1 MRVPW
6 RGSVGARGYPSRV
19 PELNLD
25 GIVGPTH
32 NYAGLSRGNVAST
45 ANQGSVS
52 RPRDAALQGLAKM
65 AALAHLG
72 CAQGYVPPQER
83 PHLPTLRAHGF
94 DGSDPE
100 VLARAAREA
109 PHLLAQASSAS
120 AMWTANAAT
129 VTPSVDAADGRVHL
143 SVANLR
149 AMPHRRIECAQTERT
164 LRALFADTQRFAVH
178 AALPA
183 EGALGD
189 EGAANH
195 TRLTANSESGGE
207 LPGAHLFVYGAR
219 ADGTGMRPSR
229 YPARQTLE
237 ASVAIA
243 RAHGLPLDRCVF
255 AQQHPAA
262 IDQGVFH
269 NDVIAVGNGNM
280 LLLHEHALVDQ
291 ERVLDDLQRLV
302 GPNLRVHVVSAQ
314 DVSVEDAV
322 RTYLFNSQLVT
333 LPDRTMALVLPS
345 EAEEHA
351 GVRRTVDALVGTADC
366 PVKRALSLDVRE
378 SMRNG
383 GGPACL
389 RLRVPLTPG
398 ELAAVAPGC
407 VYTPERHAALEAWVR
422 RHYRETLAP
431 AELADPRLLDECR
444 QALDALTGL
453 LGLGSIYE
461 FQRA

>member
-1 MRVPW
+1 
-6 RGSVGARGYPSRV
+6 V

-45 ANQGSVS
+45 SNQGRTS
-52 RPRDAALQGLAKM
+52 RPRSAALQGLAKM
-65 AALAHLG
+65 AALARLG

-83 PHLPTLRAHGF
+83 PHLPSLRAHGF
-94 DGSDPE
+94 GGSDAD

-129 VTPSVDAADGRVHL
+129 VTPSADTADRRVHL
-143 SVANLR
+143 TVANLR
-149 AMPHRRIECAQTERT
+149 AMPHRRIEPPQTERT
-164 LRALFADTQRFAVH
+164 LRAMLRDSERFTVH
-178 AALPA
+178 SALPA
-183 EGALGD
+183 DGALGD

-195 TRLTANSESGGE
+195 TRLTATGEAGGE
-207 LPGAHLFVYGAR
+207 QPGAHLFVYGAR
-219 ADGTGMRPSR
+219 ADGTGLHPSR

-237 ASVAIA
+237 ASVAVA
-243 RAHGLPLDRCVF
+243 RAHGLPLERCVF

-291 ERVLDDLQRLV
+291 PRVLDDLQRLV
-302 GPNLRVHVVSAQ
+302 GPNLHVHVVPAT

-322 RTYLFNSQLVT
+322 RTYLFNSQIVT
-333 LPDRTMALVLPS
+333 RPDRTMALVLPS
-345 EAEEHA
+345 EAEEHP
-351 GVRRTVDALVGTADC
+351 GVRRTVDALVGAAEC
-366 PVKRALSLDVRE
+366 PIKAALFLDVRE

-389 RLRVPLTPG
+389 RLRVPLTPA

-407 VYTPERHAALEAWVR
+407 LYSPERHAALEAWVR
-422 RHYRETLAP
+422 RHYRETLEP
-431 AELADPRLLDECR
+431 ADLADPRLLDEGR
-444 QALDALTGL
+444 RALDELTRL

-461 FQRA
+461 FQRG